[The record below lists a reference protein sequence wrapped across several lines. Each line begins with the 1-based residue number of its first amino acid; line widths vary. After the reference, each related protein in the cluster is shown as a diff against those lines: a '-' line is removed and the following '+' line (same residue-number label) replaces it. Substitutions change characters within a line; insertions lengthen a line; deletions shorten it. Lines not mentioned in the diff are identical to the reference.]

1 MSPRDSS
8 FRPARAG
15 LLFALGAMLAL
26 VAGCGP
32 REEPSPPAPPTVVL
46 VTIDTLRAD
55 RLGCYGRDGAGTPH
69 LDRLAAEG
77 ARFALAQA
85 TAPLTLPSHASILTG
100 RTVPAHGV
108 RNNGTFALP
117 GAVETIGEV
126 FRAAGWETG
135 AFVSSQVLARRYG
148 LDRGFDVYDDRV
160 PRPSARAGLV
170 VHYGERPGR
179 VTVDRALA
187 WLATRRKPA
196 FLWVHLWEPHY
207 PYAPPPPFRERYA
220 DDPYQGEVAAAD
232 AAVGRLVDGI
242 GALRKGGRLLV
253 AVVADHGESLGEHGE
268 STHGVFVYGATIHV
282 PMIVWGPG
290 HRVRPGVIPEP
301 ASTADLAPT
310 LLDLLGM
317 PPLDGADGVSWAD
330 RLRGEAQ
337 EKPRLA
343 AFAESH
349 EPFLEFGWS
358 GLRTVVFDHWRF
370 IDAPREELYDL
381 AADPGETDNV
391 ALRRPAIVGTAR
403 ELLADLLRR
412 ARAVAPAAD
421 AGRGVSEEDLAELRS
436 LGYAAS
442 GRRGGGG
449 RLVDPGRPDP
459 KDRVDFLGRYDR
471 AMALLGRGKVE
482 EAIQVFE
489 ALAREDPRNPSLLLQ
504 WGQALILAK
513 RVPEAR
519 KVYERLVT
527 VDPEFGLGWYRLGQV
542 RDNLG
547 DLAGA
552 EAAYRKAIEVDPLAV
567 DPRKALASL
576 LAERGRVREAIDVLE
591 AARDL
596 DPGDEAIRRDL
607 ERFWR
612 RLQGG

>member
-1 MSPRDSS
+1 MSRRDPS
-8 FRPARAG
+8 FRFARAEF
-15 LLFALGAMLAL
+15 LLLLGVALAL
-26 VAGCGP
+26 AAGCGP
-32 REEPSPPAPPTVVL
+32 RQESAPPAPPTVVL

-55 RLGCYGRDGAGTPH
+55 RLGCYGRKGAGTPH

-77 ARFALAQA
+77 ARFARAQA
-85 TAPLTLPSHASILTG
+85 TAPLTLPSHASILSG

-117 GAVETIGEV
+117 SAVETIAEV
-126 FRAAGWETG
+126 LRAAGWETG

-148 LDRGFDVYDDRV
+148 LDQGFDVYDDRV
-160 PRPSARAGLV
+160 PRPAARAGLV

-187 WLATRRKPA
+187 WLATRKEPA
-196 FLWVHLWEPHY
+196 FLWVHLWEPHF
-207 PYAPPPPFRERYA
+207 PYAPPPPFRERFPE
-220 DDPYQGEVAAAD
+220 DPYQGEVATAD

-242 GALRKGGRLLV
+242 EALREGGRLLV

-282 PMIVWGPG
+282 PLIVWGPG
-290 HRVRPGVIPEP
+290 YRVRPGVVPEP

-317 PPLDGADGVSWAD
+317 PALEGADGASWAG

-337 EKPRLA
+337 ERPRLA

-349 EPFLEFGWS
+349 EPLLEFGWS

-370 IDAPREELYDL
+370 VDAPREELYDL
-381 AADPGETDNV
+381 EADPGETENL
-391 ALRRPAIVGTAR
+391 APRRPAIVGTAR
-403 ELLADLLRR
+403 ELLADMLRR
-412 ARAVAPAAD
+412 ARAAAPVAD
-421 AGRGVSEEDLAELRS
+421 ASREVSEEDLAELRS

-442 GRRGGGG
+442 GRRGGGEK
-449 RLVDPGRPDP
+449 LVDPERPDP
-459 KDRVDFLGRYDR
+459 KDRVEFLGRYDR
-471 AMALLGRGKVE
+471 ALALLGRGKVD
-482 EAIQVFE
+482 EAIREFAE
-489 ALAREDPRNPSLLLQ
+489 LARQDPRNPSLLLQ

-513 RVPEAR
+513 RLPEAR
-519 KVYERLVT
+519 KVYERLVA
-527 VDPEFGLGWYRLGQV
+527 VDPAFGLGWYRLAQV

-576 LAERGRVREAIDVLE
+576 LADRGRVREAIDVLE
-591 AARDL
+591 KARDL

-607 ERFWR
+607 ERFWKK
-612 RLQGG
+612 LQGG